1 MYPNRLSY
9 RRTTERGIFNLE
21 EVWRMERSAVSP
33 LARFIPKTGAQELV
47 RSERMKPYLAFLK
60 AQMSGQD
67 TEPYLAALAALPL
80 EERYVWRVVSALK
93 WAFCDL
99 DTENAIADLRTLS
112 EDGPQESGGTS
123 LIESHSILHVRERAD
138 WGGCYGANHATRA
151 AVRKGIVRAGF
162 GRVAGPCW

>member
-1 MYPNRLSY
+1 
-9 RRTTERGIFNLE
+9 
-21 EVWRMERSAVSP
+21 MERISSLP
-33 LARFIPKTGAQELV
+33 ISEIHSEEGAQELV

-80 EERYVWRVVSALK
+80 EERYVWRVMSALK

-99 DTENAIADLRTLS
+99 DTENAIADLHTLS
-112 EDGPQESGGTS
+112 EDGSQESGGTS
-123 LIESHSILHVRERAD
+123 LIESHSILPIRQRAD
-138 WGGCYGANHATRA
+138 WRGCYGTDHATRA

-162 GRVAGPCW
+162 GRVAGPCRWMGTLRFLALSREPVSCRTPC